1 MKFFI
6 QFIKDYKG
14 KMILTL
20 ILLFGQI
27 GGTLLI
33 PKLVATMID
42 NGILQ
47 NNFNV
52 VIQVGISMFLF
63 AILTT
68 IISTIG
74 SWVTSDL
81 GSLFGREMRT
91 KLFKKTQ
98 ELSLQQFDSFGISSM
113 ITRSTSDI
121 TNLQQTLGM
130 ILQLVLPA
138 PIILIVS
145 IAMTASV
152 NQTLA
157 LIQFSF
163 IALLFILSV
172 YVIRKSNHLSST
184 IQSRL
189 DRINKV
195 VRESITGVRVIRAFG
210 NEDYEKYRCHD
221 SYTSYANNM
230 IKLNRLYAIFYP
242 AVWLMMGA
250 IMVVVL
256 FVGGSYSLTGAME
269 IGEISAVIEY
279 AILSMGY
286 CIMAV
291 STLTTLP
298 KAQACLKRLEEVLDL
313 NPSITDLI
321 HSQFSSKATTAPAV
335 EFNHVTFSYDGAE
348 QPVINDLSFMINPGE
363 TTAIIGSTGSGKS
376 TIVDLLLRIHEHQSG
391 TISLNGINTKVITQ
405 EELRNQIG
413 YVPQKAFLFSGT
425 IKSNLLLANA
435 QASEDECWK
444 ALEIAQAK
452 DFVSSLDDGLN
463 ANVSQ
468 GGSNFSG
475 GQRQRLS
482 IARALIKKT
491 NLFIFDDC
499 FSALDVKTDKALRQ
513 QLHLHVHDQAKLI
526 IAQRVS
532 SILDADQILVLDE
545 GHLVGKGKHHEL
557 LENCMIYRAIVDS
570 QMNTKEVTI

>member
-6 QFIKDYKG
+6 QFIKDYKV
-14 KMILTL
+14 KMIITL
-20 ILLFGQI
+20 ILLVGQI

-42 NGILQ
+42 NGILKSD
-47 NNFNV
+47 FNV
-52 VIQVGISMFLF
+52 VINVGISMLIF

-163 IALLFILSV
+163 IILLFFLSI

-184 IQSRL
+184 IQLRL

-210 NEDYEKYRCHD
+210 NENYEKNRCYN

-256 FVGGSYSLTGAME
+256 FVGGSYSLIGAME

-298 KAQACLKRLEEVLDL
+298 KAQACLNRLEEVLDL
-313 NPSITDLI
+313 NPSITDL
-321 HSQFSSKATTAPAV
+321 FSSQTNSKNAVAPV
-335 EFNHVTFSYDGAE
+335 IEFNHVTFSYDGAE
-348 QPVINDLSFMINPGE
+348 QPVINDLSFTMNLNE

-376 TIVDLLLRIHEHQSG
+376 TIVDLLLRIHEHQTG
-391 TISLNGINTKVITQ
+391 TINLNGANTKIMTQ

-425 IKSNLLLANA
+425 IRSNLLLANPT
-435 QASEDECWK
+435 ASEGELWQ

-452 DFVSSLDDGLN
+452 NFVSSLDDGLDSL
-463 ANVSQ
+463 VSQ

-482 IARALIKKT
+482 IARALVKKT

-499 FSALDVKTDKALRQ
+499 FSALDVKTDKVLRQ
-513 QLHLHVHDQAKLI
+513 QLHLHVHEQAKLI

-532 SILDADQILVLDE
+532 SILDADQILVLDQ
-545 GHLVGKGKHHEL
+545 GRLVGKGKHHEL
-557 LENCMIYRAIVDS
+557 LESCAIYRAIVDS
-570 QMNTKEVTI
+570 QINTKEVTV